1 MAAGVL
7 VKVRVIYRLL
17 KNAEASVRMEGYR
30 VTPQMREQCARVLH
44 GETTTAEL
52 LKRFSK
58 SAGRT

>member
-1 MAAGVL
+1 MAYLLLAVQ
-7 VKVRVIYRLL
+7 VRVIYRLQ
-17 KNAEASVRMEGYR
+17 NAEASVRMEGYR

>member
-1 MAAGVL
+1 M
-7 VKVRVIYRLL
+7 

-44 GETTTAEL
+44 GETTAAEL
-52 LKRFSK
+52 QKRFPK

>member
-1 MAAGVL
+1 MYRAGKKNYTVSM
-7 VKVRVIYRLL
+7 
-17 KNAEASVRMEGYR
+17 KNAEASVCMEGYR

-52 LKRFSK
+52 LKRFPK

>member
-1 MAAGVL
+1 MYKAGKKDYTVSM
-7 VKVRVIYRLL
+7 
-17 KNAEASVRMEGYR
+17 KNAEASICMEGYR

>member
-1 MAAGVL
+1 MC
-7 VKVRVIYRLL
+7 KVRNKDYTVSM
-17 KNAEASVRMEGYR
+17 KNAEASVCMEGYR

>member
-1 MAAGVL
+1 MYRAGKKNYTVSM
-7 VKVRVIYRLL
+7 
-17 KNAEASVRMEGYR
+17 KNAEASVCMEGYR

-44 GETTTAEL
+44 AETTTAEL

>member
-1 MAAGVL
+1 MYRAGKKNYTVSM
-7 VKVRVIYRLL
+7 
-17 KNAEASVRMEGYR
+17 KNAEASVCMEGYR

-58 SAGRT
+58 SARRT

>member
-1 MAAGVL
+1 MYKLRNKDDTVS
-7 VKVRVIYRLL
+7 V
-17 KNAEASVRMEGYR
+17 KNAEASACMEGYR

-58 SAGRT
+58 FAGRT